1 MSLTIRAATRADVP
15 SVVALL
21 RDDILGQTRE
31 VQALDAYYAAFEAM
45 QREGGNTLY
54 VAEIDTQ
61 IVATY
66 QLTFISG
73 LSLTAARR
81 AMIESVRV
89 ATDLRGQGIGAK
101 LFRDAEVRARAA
113 GCSLLQLT
121 TNKTRKDAHRFYDRL
136 GYVDSHVGY
145 KKPLT

>member
-15 SVVALL
+15 YVVALL

-45 QREGGNTLY
+45 QREGSNILY

-81 AMIESVRV
+81 ALIESVRV

-101 LFRDAEVRARAA
+101 LFLDAERRARAA

-121 TNKTRKDAHRFYDRL
+121 TNKIRNDAHRFYDRL

-145 KKPLT
+145 KKPLI

>member
-1 MSLTIRAATRADVP
+1 M
-15 SVVALL
+15 
-21 RDDILGQTRE
+21 
-31 VQALDAYYAAFEAM
+31 
-45 QREGGNTLY
+45 
-54 VAEIDTQ
+54 AEIEAR

-89 ATDLRGQGIGAK
+89 AADLRRQGIGAK

>member
-1 MSLTIRAATRADVP
+1 MSLTIRAAIRADVP

-21 RDDILGQTRE
+21 RDDILGQTRD

-45 QREGGNTLY
+45 QHEGSNTLY

-81 AMIESVRV
+81 ALIESVRV

-101 LFRDAEVRARAA
+101 LFLDAERRARAA

-121 TNKTRKDAHRFYDRL
+121 TNKIRNDTHRFYDRL

-145 KKPLT
+145 KKPLI

>member
-15 SVVALL
+15 FVVALL
-21 RDDILGQTRE
+21 RDDILGQDRE
-31 VQALDAYYAAFEAM
+31 VQALDAYYDAFDAM
-45 QREGGNTLY
+45 QREGSNTLY
-54 VAEIDTQ
+54 VGEIDTQ

-66 QLTFISG
+66 QLIFVSG

-89 ATDLRGQGIGAK
+89 AAELRGQGIGVK
-101 LFRDAEVRARAA
+101 LFRDAEARARAA

-121 TNKTRKDAHRFYDRL
+121 TNKTRKDAHRFYDRR

>member
-15 SVVALL
+15 FVVALL
-21 RDDILGQTRE
+21 RDDILGQDRE
-31 VQALDAYYAAFEAM
+31 VQALDAYYAAFDAM
-45 QREGGNTLY
+45 QREGSNTLY
-54 VAEIDTQ
+54 VAEIEAR

-89 ATDLRGQGIGAK
+89 AADLRRQGIGAK